1 MSATGLRPP
10 PTEEFN
16 AAKRYYIEQF
26 GAALVSNSY
35 LKIAVLCLTVVSMA
49 LVTLNLWT
57 SRALHQLK
65 PLVIRIDD
73 VGRAQAVTYDS
84 FQYQPREAEIRYFL
98 MDFVQRHYS
107 RVRATVREN
116 YARSLYYLDGRLAD
130 ATIEENKKNK
140 AMEAFLAAQGDE
152 IEVNVRNVAIE
163 DLRNSP
169 YKATVEFEKVFY
181 TAIEHRET
189 KRERYLGHFVFV
201 VKDRVPNALIPI
213 NPLGLTIIYFRE
225 DQAFE

>member
-1 MSATGLRPP
+1 MSAAQALPP

-16 AAKRYYIEQF
+16 AAKRHYVEQF

-35 LKIAVLCLTVVSMA
+35 LKITVVCLTAVSIA
-49 LVTLNLWT
+49 LVLLNIRT
-57 SRALHQLK
+57 SRALHELK
-65 PLVIRIDD
+65 PLIIRIDD
-73 VGRAQAVTYDS
+73 VGRAEAITYES

-140 AMEAFLAAQGDE
+140 TIETFLASRGDE
-152 IEVNVRNVAIE
+152 IEVNVKNVAIE

-169 YKATVEFEKVFY
+169 YKAAVEFEKVFY
-181 TAIEHRET
+181 TAPDHAET
-189 KRERYLGHFVFV
+189 NRERRRLARAVRRGADV
-201 VKDRVPNALIPI
+201 AAQIP
-213 NPLGLTIIYFRE
+213 NPLPEPAGELRRAA
-225 DQAFE
+225 DA

>member
-1 MSATGLRPP
+1 MSAAQALPP

-16 AAKRYYIEQF
+16 AAKRHYVEQF

-35 LKIAVLCLTVVSMA
+35 LKITVVCLTAVSIA
-49 LVTLNLWT
+49 LVLLNIRT
-57 SRALHQLK
+57 SRALHELK
-65 PLVIRIDD
+65 PLIIRIDD
-73 VGRAQAVTYDS
+73 VGRAEAITYES

-130 ATIEENKKNK
+130 ATIEENKKSK
-140 AMEAFLAAQGDE
+140 TIEMFLASRGDE
-152 IEVNVRNVAIE
+152 VEVNVRNVAIE

-181 TAIEHRET
+181 TGADHAET
-189 KRERYLGHFVFV
+189 KRERYIGHFVFV
-201 VKDRVPNALIPI
+201 VKERVPNSLIPI

>member
-1 MSATGLRPP
+1 MSATGLLPP

-16 AAKRYYIEQF
+16 AAKRHYVEQF

-35 LKIAVLCLTVVSMA
+35 LKITALCLTAVSLA
-49 LVTLNLWT
+49 LVALNLWT
-57 SRALHQLK
+57 ARALHQLK

-73 VGRAQAVTYDS
+73 VGRAEALAYDS

-116 YARSLYYLDGRLAD
+116 YERSLYYLDGRLAD

-140 AMEAFLAAQGDE
+140 TLETFLAARGDE

-169 YKATVEFEKVFY
+169 YKATVEFEKVF
-181 TAIEHRET
+181 
-189 KRERYLGHFVFV
+189 
-201 VKDRVPNALIPI
+201 
-213 NPLGLTIIYFRE
+213 
-225 DQAFE
+225 